1 MLPSSVRPAHPMSV
15 PRLSAR
21 VHGVLDYAAVIWFA
35 VSPRIFGFG
44 DASTA
49 LSLTVSLVLLLMSV
63 TTAYPLGLL
72 RAIPFNGHLGM
83 DLILSAA
90 LMLSPWFFGF
100 SPQDPGGP
108 IALWGGL
115 ALLTATLVTRFE
127 THASRRESRRL
138 APV

>member
-1 MLPSSVRPAHPMSV
+1 MLPSSVRPAHSIPD

-21 VHGVLDYAAVIWFA
+21 AHGILDYAAVVWFA
-35 VSPRIFGFG
+35 VSPRLFGFG

-72 RAIPFNGHLGM
+72 KAIPLNGHLLM
-83 DLILSAA
+83 DLALSAA

-108 IALWGGL
+108 IALWGGIV
-115 ALLTATLVTRFE
+115 LLTATVVTRFE
-127 THASRRESRRL
+127 TQASRRESRRL